1 MPPLCPF
8 RRPCLAL
15 IAGTAVMLAAT
26 PALAGPAQPATTWAD
41 PTRPA
46 GAETSGA
53 APAAPRAARAA
64 SAPAVAAAAPQLQ
77 SVQLGSNGQASAL
90 VSGRLVQPGDTLG
103 ASRIVAIDADGLT
116 LRDAKG
122 RTERLTLI
130 SAAIAKQAGGT
141 ERPVAA
147 SPGSGQAATAGPAA
161 TTTAAVR
168 REGQRQ

>member
-1 MPPLCPF
+1 MKPLRPF
-8 RRPCLAL
+8 RPPCLAL
-15 IAGTAVMLAAT
+15 IAGAAVMLAGI
-26 PALAGPAQPATTWAD
+26 PSLAGPAQPANTWAD

-46 GAETSGA
+46 GAATDGT
-53 APAAPRAARAA
+53 APAAPRAARPA
-64 SAPAVAAAAPQLQ
+64 SAPAAATAVSQLQ

-90 VSGRLVQPGDTLG
+90 VSGRLVQLGDTLG
-103 ASRIVAIDADGLT
+103 GSRIVAIDADGLT
-116 LRDAKG
+116 LRDVKG

-130 SAAIAKQAGGT
+130 SAAIAKQAGGP

-147 SPGSGQAATAGPAA
+147 SPGSGQTAAADPAA

>member
-1 MPPLCPF
+1 MTPL
-8 RRPCLAL
+8 RSL
-15 IAGTAVMLAAT
+15 TLAAT
-26 PALAGPAQPATTWAD
+26 LALLATATGAGQAQPANTWAD

-46 GAETSGA
+46 GTATDGT

-64 SAPAVAAAAPQLQ
+64 SAPAAVAAAPQLQ
-77 SVQLGSNGQASAL
+77 SVQVGSHGQASAL
-90 VSGRLVQPGDTLG
+90 VSGRLVQPGDMLG
-103 ASRIVAIDADGLT
+103 AARIVAIDADGLT

-122 RTERLTLI
+122 RTERLTLL
-130 SAAIAKQAGGT
+130 SAAIAKQAGGP

-147 SPGSGQAATAGPAA
+147 SPGSGQTAAADPAA